1 MSPSSPTARLR
12 GAVVG
17 LLTAALAVAAHGL
30 GSATPPSGSAVALL
44 TVVAAVIGTLAATIR
59 RAAEPGV
66 LLALLTAGQLLGH
79 LLLSAVGHDHGQTGA
94 PPAAVMVAA
103 HALAI
108 GVGALLV
115 AAGDRLG
122 QALSRVIRAA
132 TRVTP
137 LPAATT
143 LIAPR
148 RTDQPMLWTLLL
160 SSCLSHRGPP
170 VSLPR

>member
-1 MSPSSPTARLR
+1 MSPSSPLARLR
-12 GAVVG
+12 GAAVG

-30 GSATPPSGSAVALL
+30 GSATPPSGSAVTLL
-44 TVVAAVIGTLAATIR
+44 IVVASVIGALAATIR
-59 RAAEPGV
+59 RAAETGV
-66 LLALLTAGQLLGH
+66 LLGLLTAGQLLGH

-94 PPAAVMVAA
+94 PPAVVMIAA
-103 HALAI
+103 HSLAI
-108 GVGALLV
+108 GVGAMLA

-132 TRVTP
+132 ARVTP
-137 LPAATT
+137 LPAVTT
-143 LIAPR
+143 LLAPR
-148 RTDQPMLWTLLL
+148 SADQPMLWTLLL